1 MFKEDRNGH
10 YCMSDV
16 NLVAALTTPT
26 WPIQPDGKVDMND
39 EQPALELGF
48 VYVHEF
54 EQKRRKDFEGS
65 TQPGFAYYSASLPR
79 EHAVVETKPVVMFA
93 VRPLRGTFGLHA
105 KKVSMWHNGRL
116 MVNGPAYAVKHRELL
131 MMVRDYLARYKDRQ
145 GAETQAS
152 KVGGD
157 LLVVRSDG
165 TMAEVGNGNTGVT
178 ND

>member
-1 MFKEDRNGH
+1 
-10 YCMSDV
+10 
-16 NLVAALTTPT
+16 
-26 WPIQPDGKVDMND
+26 
-39 EQPALELGF
+39 
-48 VYVHEF
+48 
-54 EQKRRKDFEGS
+54 
-65 TQPGFAYYSASLPR
+65 
-79 EHAVVETKPVVMFA
+79 VETKPVVMFA
-93 VRPLRGTFGLHA
+93 VRPLRGTSGLHA